1 MWTDLAQR
9 QHLFKSLICCN
20 DWVHRNY
27 ACMLGARCNI
37 KMQGVKCLAEG
48 SKASTSELPKCVYNI
63 ISRLTFATSQ
73 VQSIPI
79 HCHPSPTVGLN
90 VQQQRGEGWFISLST
105 SSSSS
110 PRSSSSGSLTA
121 TEGTAGSCPLLTL
134 MALGVLEHIY
144 GTGSFITRMT
154 FYGDRHQMTPVELRS
169 GQCSLQLSA

>member
-1 MWTDLAQR
+1 MIEFTVIMLVCLAQGVTLR
-9 QHLFKSLICCN
+9 CKEWNALQKVQKLPHLNFPSVYTYN
-20 DWVHRNY
+20 R
-27 ACMLGARCNI
+27 LGF
-37 KMQGVKCLAEG
+37 
-48 SKASTSELPKCVYNI
+48 T
-63 ISRLTFATSQ
+63 TSQ

-79 HCHPSPTVGLN
+79 HCHPSPTVGFN
-90 VQQQRGEGWFISLST
+90 VQQRRGEGWFISLST

-110 PRSSSSGSLTA
+110 PRSSSSGSLAA
-121 TEGTAGSCPLLTL
+121 TEGTAGNCSLLTL